1 MKMKQLIEEKIWYQL
16 SFAQKFKDYEEL
28 VMDAFELPEK
38 TTSPRQNF
46 YAVKDTYFDG
56 NTKEFYQFI
65 KNNSLVVRTA
75 RVSGE
80 MIVSGEAVVEM
91 TEDQYCVSK
100 NAVWKTEQKSNSAE
114 DIDWSNAV
122 CDPDDLDNVN
132 YGEFIPDG
140 DTSITQN
147 IEMIDYSTYLEQ
159 FAKDAELQSITT
171 MEIV

>member
-1 MKMKQLIEEKIWYQL
+1 MKQLIQEKIWYKL
-16 SFAQKFKDYEEL
+16 SFAHKFKDYEEL

-46 YAVKDTYFDG
+46 YALKDTYFDG

-65 KNNSLVVRTA
+65 KNNSRVVSTA

-91 TEDQYCVSK
+91 TEDQ
-100 NAVWKTEQKSNSAE
+100 SAE
-114 DIDWSNAV
+114 DIDWSDTV
-122 CDPDDLDNVN
+122 FDPDDLDNVN

-147 IEMIDYSTYLEQ
+147 IQMIDYSTYVEQ
-159 FAKDAELQSITT
+159 FAKDAE
-171 MEIV
+171 EVA

>member
-1 MKMKQLIEEKIWYQL
+1 MKMKQLIEEKNWYQL
-16 SFAQKFKDYEEL
+16 FFVQKFKDYEEL

-46 YAVKDTYFDG
+46 YALKDTYFDG

-65 KNNSLVVRTA
+65 KNNSRVVRTA

-80 MIVSGEAVVEM
+80 MIVSGEGVVEM
-91 TEDQYCVSK
+91 TEDQ
-100 NAVWKTEQKSNSAE
+100 SAE
-114 DIDWSNAV
+114 DIDWSDAV
-122 CDPDDLDNVN
+122 YDRDDLDNVN
-132 YGEFIPDG
+132 YEEFIPDG

>member
-46 YAVKDTYFDG
+46 YALKDTYFDG

-65 KNNSLVVRTA
+65 KNNSRVVRTA

-80 MIVSGEAVVEM
+80 MIVSGEGVVEM
-91 TEDQYCVSK
+91 TEDQ
-100 NAVWKTEQKSNSAE
+100 SAE
-114 DIDWSNAV
+114 DIDWSDAV
-122 CDPDDLDNVN
+122 YDRDDLDNVN
-132 YGEFIPDG
+132 YEEFIPDG

-171 MEIV
+171 MEIA

>member
-80 MIVSGEAVVEM
+80 MIVSGEGVVEM
-91 TEDQYCVSK
+91 TEDQ
-100 NAVWKTEQKSNSAE
+100 SAE
-114 DIDWSNAV
+114 DIDWSDAV
-122 CDPDDLDNVN
+122 YDRDDLDNVN
-132 YGEFIPDG
+132 YEEFIPDG

>member
-46 YAVKDTYFDG
+46 YALKDTYFDG

-65 KNNSLVVRTA
+65 KNNSRVVRTA

-80 MIVSGEAVVEM
+80 MIVSGEGVVEM
-91 TEDQYCVSK
+91 TEDQ
-100 NAVWKTEQKSNSAE
+100 SAE
-114 DIDWSNAV
+114 DIDWSDAV
-122 CDPDDLDNVN
+122 YDRDDLDNVN
-132 YGEFIPDG
+132 YEEFIPDG

>member
-46 YAVKDTYFDG
+46 YALKDTYFDG

-80 MIVSGEAVVEM
+80 MIVSGEGVVEM
-91 TEDQYCVSK
+91 TEDQ
-100 NAVWKTEQKSNSAE
+100 SAE
-114 DIDWSNAV
+114 DIDWSDAV
-122 CDPDDLDNVN
+122 YDRDDLDNVN
-132 YGEFIPDG
+132 YEEFIPDG

-159 FAKDAELQSITT
+159 FAKDAE
-171 MEIV
+171 EVA

>member
-1 MKMKQLIEEKIWYQL
+1 MKMKQLIEEKNWYQL
-16 SFAQKFKDYEEL
+16 FFVQKFKDYEEL

-91 TEDQYCVSK
+91 TEDQ
-100 NAVWKTEQKSNSAE
+100 SAE

-159 FAKDAELQSITT
+159 FAKDAE
-171 MEIV
+171 EVA

>member
-1 MKMKQLIEEKIWYQL
+1 MKMKQLIEEKNWYQL
-16 SFAQKFKDYEEL
+16 FFVQKFKDYEEL

-65 KNNSLVVRTA
+65 KNNSRVVRTA

-80 MIVSGEAVVEM
+80 MIVSGEGVVEM
-91 TEDQYCVSK
+91 TEDQ
-100 NAVWKTEQKSNSAE
+100 SAE
-114 DIDWSNAV
+114 DIDWSDAV
-122 CDPDDLDNVN
+122 YDRDDLDNVN
-132 YGEFIPDG
+132 YEEFIPDG

-159 FAKDAELQSITT
+159 FAKDAE
-171 MEIV
+171 EVA

>member
-65 KNNSLVVRTA
+65 KNNSRVVRTA
-75 RVSGE
+75 TVSGE
-80 MIVSGEAVVEM
+80 MIVSGEGVVEM
-91 TEDQYCVSK
+91 TEDQ
-100 NAVWKTEQKSNSAE
+100 SAE
-114 DIDWSNAV
+114 DIDWSDAV
-122 CDPDDLDNVN
+122 YDRDDLDNVN
-132 YGEFIPDG
+132 YEEFIPDG

>member
-65 KNNSLVVRTA
+65 KNNSRVVRTA

-80 MIVSGEAVVEM
+80 MIVSGEGVVEM
-91 TEDQYCVSK
+91 TEDQ
-100 NAVWKTEQKSNSAE
+100 SAE
-114 DIDWSNAV
+114 DIDWSDAV
-122 CDPDDLDNVN
+122 YDRDDLDNVN
-132 YGEFIPDG
+132 YEEFIPDG

-159 FAKDAELQSITT
+159 FAKDAE
-171 MEIV
+171 EVA

>member
-46 YAVKDTYFDG
+46 YALKDTYFDG

-65 KNNSLVVRTA
+65 KNNSRVVRTA

-80 MIVSGEAVVEM
+80 MIVSGEGVVEM
-91 TEDQYCVSK
+91 TEDQ
-100 NAVWKTEQKSNSAE
+100 SAE
-114 DIDWSNAV
+114 DIDWSDAV
-122 CDPDDLDNVN
+122 YDRDDLDNVN
-132 YGEFIPDG
+132 YEEFIPDG

-159 FAKDAELQSITT
+159 FAKDAE
-171 MEIV
+171 EVA

>member
-1 MKMKQLIEEKIWYQL
+1 MKMKQLIEEKNWYQL
-16 SFAQKFKDYEEL
+16 FFVQKFKDYEEL

-80 MIVSGEAVVEM
+80 MIVSGEGVVEM
-91 TEDQYCVSK
+91 TEDQ
-100 NAVWKTEQKSNSAE
+100 SAE
-114 DIDWSNAV
+114 DIDWSDAV
-122 CDPDDLDNVN
+122 YDRDDLDNVN
-132 YGEFIPDG
+132 YEEFIPDG

>member
-91 TEDQYCVSK
+91 TEDQ
-100 NAVWKTEQKSNSAE
+100 SAE
-114 DIDWSNAV
+114 DIDWSDAV
-122 CDPDDLDNVN
+122 YDRDDLDNVN
-132 YGEFIPDG
+132 YEEFIPDG

>member
-1 MKMKQLIEEKIWYQL
+1 MKMKQLIQEKIWYKL
-16 SFAQKFKDYEEL
+16 SFAHKFKDYEEL

-46 YAVKDTYFDG
+46 YALKDTYFDG

-65 KNNSLVVRTA
+65 KNNSRVVSTA

-91 TEDQYCVSK
+91 TEDQ
-100 NAVWKTEQKSNSAE
+100 SAE
-114 DIDWSNAV
+114 DIDWSDTV
-122 CDPDDLDNVN
+122 FDPDDLDNVN

-147 IEMIDYSTYLEQ
+147 IQMIDYSTYVEQ
-159 FAKDAELQSITT
+159 FAKDAE
-171 MEIV
+171 EVA

>member
-65 KNNSLVVRTA
+65 KNNSRVVRTA

-80 MIVSGEAVVEM
+80 MIVSGEGVVEM
-91 TEDQYCVSK
+91 TEDQ
-100 NAVWKTEQKSNSAE
+100 SAE
-114 DIDWSNAV
+114 DIDWSDAV
-122 CDPDDLDNVN
+122 YDRDDLDNVN
-132 YGEFIPDG
+132 YEEFIPDG

>member
-1 MKMKQLIEEKIWYQL
+1 MKMKQLKEEKIWYQL

-46 YAVKDTYFDG
+46 YALKDTYFDG

-65 KNNSLVVRTA
+65 KNNSRVVRTA

-80 MIVSGEAVVEM
+80 MIVSGEAVIEM
-91 TEDQYCVSK
+91 TEDQ
-100 NAVWKTEQKSNSAE
+100 SAE
-114 DIDWSNAV
+114 DIDWSDAV
-122 CDPDDLDNVN
+122 YDPDDLDNVN

-147 IEMIDYSTYLEQ
+147 IQMIDYSTYVEQ
-159 FAKDAELQSITT
+159 FAKYL
-171 MEIV
+171 

>member
-1 MKMKQLIEEKIWYQL
+1 MKMKQLLQEKIWYKL
-16 SFAQKFKDYEEL
+16 SFAHKFKDYEEL

-46 YAVKDTYFDG
+46 YALKDTYFDG

-65 KNNSLVVRTA
+65 KNNSRVVSTA

-91 TEDQYCVSK
+91 TEDQ
-100 NAVWKTEQKSNSAE
+100 SAE
-114 DIDWSNAV
+114 DIDWSDTV
-122 CDPDDLDNVN
+122 FDPDDLDNVN

-147 IEMIDYSTYLEQ
+147 IQMIDYSTYVEQ
-159 FAKDAELQSITT
+159 FAKDAE
-171 MEIV
+171 EVA